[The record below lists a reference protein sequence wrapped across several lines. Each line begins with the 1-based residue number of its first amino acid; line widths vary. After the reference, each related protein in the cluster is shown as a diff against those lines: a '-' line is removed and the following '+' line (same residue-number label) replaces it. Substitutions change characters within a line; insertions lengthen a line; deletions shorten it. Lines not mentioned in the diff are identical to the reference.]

1 MKRPSI
7 DFELLDRVVPEN
19 RSYKAGD
26 VIFKAG
32 DLAKEMFVIKQGSVT
47 INLGGRVITR
57 LGEGE
62 LFGEMALVERL
73 GRSAT
78 AIAETDS
85 VIVPITEKQFL
96 VMVRA
101 APNFALAIM
110 QTLAQRLRAINA
122 TY

>member
-73 GRSAT
+73 DRSAT